1 LSNWDEFFNTVYTAD
16 NYHIQRGSS
25 TSYDDADPWLSKR
38 MDNTTRRLQFAF
50 DGVDDFMKTKNND
63 IILNHSMSVT
73 AWIWQESG
81 GNTIQSL
88 MLKNGGDEEFEVG
101 INDSFLYL

>member
-1 LSNWDEFFNTVYTAD
+1 
-16 NYHIQRGSS
+16 
-25 TSYDDADPWLSKR
+25 
-38 MDNTTRRLQFAF
+38 
-50 DGVDDFMKTKNND
+50 
-63 IILNHSMSVT
+63 MSVT